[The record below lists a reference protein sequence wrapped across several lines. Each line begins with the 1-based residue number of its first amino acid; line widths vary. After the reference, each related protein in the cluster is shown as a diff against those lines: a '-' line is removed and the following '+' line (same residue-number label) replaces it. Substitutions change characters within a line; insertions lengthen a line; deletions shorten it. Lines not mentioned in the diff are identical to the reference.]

1 MKKEFLELIEEVK
14 QKEIVRELSKCY
26 NAEGLK
32 EIWRKFLSENTD
44 LIKKIKEWTKT
55 YKNSRNKEIFA
66 EGETIRN
73 PIEIAIIIFIIGE
86 DYKGIECKIFA
97 RWEDLAEMACMYDS
111 DFAQSVSY
119 NIRRAHICNITAE
132 EIFPKKENETGF

>member
-1 MKKEFLELIEEVK
+1 MKGRFLELVEQVK
-14 QKEIVRELSKCY
+14 QKEIVRELSKSY

-32 EIWRKFLSENTD
+32 EIWQEFLSENPI
-44 LIKKIKEWTKT
+44 LIEKIKEWAEE
-55 YKNSRNKEIFA
+55 YKKSGKKEIFA
-66 EGETIRN
+66 EGESIRN
-73 PIEIAIIIFIIGE
+73 PIEIAIIIFIMGN

-97 RWEDLAEMACMYDS
+97 RWEDLAEMACMYDN

>member
-14 QKEIVRELSKCY
+14 QTRIVSELAKNY

-32 EIWRKFLSENTD
+32 EIWRKFISENPD
-44 LIKKIKEWTKT
+44 LLEKIKEWAQK
-55 YKNSRNKEIFA
+55 YKESGSKEIFE
-66 EGETIRN
+66 EGESIRN

-86 DYKGIECKIFA
+86 DYKGVESKIFA
-97 RWEDLAEMACMYDS
+97 RWEDLAEMACMFAN

-119 NIRRAHICNITAE
+119 NIRRFYICEITAE
-132 EIFPKKENETGF
+132 NIFPKEDNTGF